1 MSGQLNIRPII
12 KKEIRQILGDERS
25 LILLLFIPAF
35 LLTMYG
41 YALNFD
47 VKHIPLAVYDEDRS
61 PMSRDFLGNFYR
73 TEYFDLKYNLRT
85 AAEVDRIIDGG
96 KARVGVIIP
105 ENFSRNV
112 QANREASLQV
122 IVDGTNASSANVALG
137 YIQAIIQSY
146 SAKVLVNLL
155 KPLGSSGV
163 AIPVEPQ
170 PRIWYNPELR
180 SAKFL
185 VPGLIGFILMVTL
198 VVSTAFS
205 VVKEKERGTMEQ
217 IILSPIRPVELI
229 IGKTIPYVFISL
241 FSAHVV
247 LLLGYLLFGVVVKGN
262 YLWLLLAMFLF
273 LTGGLGLGLLIS
285 TIAHTQQLA
294 FMMAIVLT
302 FLPTFILS
310 GFVFPIR
317 NMPVLIQAVTYTIPA
332 RYFLVT
338 LRSIILKGAGV
349 RAFWEQLLF
358 LLGYGILMIGAATL
372 RMKRTK
378 EWGNR

>member
-122 IVDGTNASSANVALG
+122 IIDGTNASSTNVALG

>member
-122 IVDGTNASSANVALG
+122 IVDGTNASSTNVALG